1 MLPCRL
7 PILFISSGEDPYDAS
22 CVCALAFVLP
32 HALPGTALPS
42 VLDLSLPSPLES
54 SGVAHRSPTSP
65 QATLPA
71 RLSSLLPRLHS
82 LVKREASAA
91 AYAPLA
97 RDQEPPRSTDAG
109 DDKRLRVSQP

>member
-32 HALPGTALPS
+32 HALPGTALSS

-65 QATLPA
+65 QPTLPA
-71 RLSSLLPRLHS
+71 RLSTLLPRLPPRVESGAH
-82 LVKREASAA
+82 AA
-91 AYAPLA
+91 PF
-97 RDQEPPRSTDAG
+97 PPRSPA
-109 DDKRLRVSQP
+109 P